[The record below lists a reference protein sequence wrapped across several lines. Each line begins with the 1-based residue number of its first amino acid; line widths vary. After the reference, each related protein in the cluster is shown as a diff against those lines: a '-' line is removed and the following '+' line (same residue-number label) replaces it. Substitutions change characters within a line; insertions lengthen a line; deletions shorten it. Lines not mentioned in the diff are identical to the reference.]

1 MNKLVLNATHSGVRS
16 SFPPCAQYWSAYSA
30 WWVKTIIFR
39 DAEDIYMAN
48 VSTGKLK
55 MQKGAATMENTLQF
69 LKRQTELLHIYQII
83 HLGDRKINV
92 QPRNYAR
99 LSGGKRGISQIP
111 KKDHDSKRNRPIM
124 VNRSWNQ
131 VKSRAPNPAA
141 KPMKGRWA
149 CLYDKEACLDTF
161 LCTVWTFPE
170 PAMCMSQAGS
180 CRVLGR

>member
-48 VSTGKLK
+48 VSTGKLT

-69 LKRQTELLHIYQII
+69 LKRQTELLHTYQII
-83 HLGDRKINV
+83 HLGDRKMNV

-99 LSGGKRGISQIP
+99 LSEEKEGYHKFQRKIMTQKGIGQ
-111 KKDHDSKRNRPIM
+111 
-124 VNRSWNQ
+124 
-131 VKSRAPNPAA
+131 
-141 KPMKGRWA
+141 
-149 CLYDKEACLDTF
+149 
-161 LCTVWTFPE
+161 
-170 PAMCMSQAGS
+170 
-180 CRVLGR
+180 